1 MADPFDPLEMPQRRQ
16 TVESSVM
23 TDSGL
28 PRRSAR
34 RGTLAR
40 LGGRAGIG
48 GVGRAG
54 AIGALAWLTAAGG
67 LLSATAPAPY
77 VDRTEAWGLDFVH
90 YNGMTGELYFVEPMV
105 GGVALLDYDGD
116 GDLDV
121 YLTQGQLLGPEKK
134 IEQSTFPPRY
144 PPPLTDR
151 LYRNDLVSGADGE
164 PTPRFVDVTAA
175 SGRLGTGY
183 GVGVAAADWNNDGW
197 VDLYVS
203 NFGANEMLE
212 NNGDGTFSDVTGTSG
227 TGAREWSFSASFFD
241 YDRDGWLDLYVT
253 NYVDYRL
260 AIDKPCSS
268 STGARDYCGPAS
280 YSPVADTFYRNRGDG
295 TFEDVSKAS
304 GIAASEGTGLGVV
317 SGDFNGDG
325 WLDLYVTNDQLP
337 NFLWINQGDG
347 TFRDESLLG
356 GCAVNAA
363 GQPEASM
370 GVLAADFDGDGSED
384 LFMSHLFR
392 ETNTLYLNDG
402 RGLFLDET
410 RSSGL
415 GAPSFRF
422 TGFGT
427 GLVDYD
433 LDGDLDIFVVNGEVK
448 RIEELMRAG
457 DPYPLHQTNQLF
469 RNEGAARFVE
479 VSDPA
484 AEVFSL
490 SEVSRGLAAGD
501 LDLDGDED
509 LVVFNNS
516 GPARV
521 HENVAGDGGSWL
533 GLEPF
538 AAGLGRHALA
548 ARVGLTASGGSTLWR
563 RARTDGS
570 YASAGDPRV
579 RFGLG
584 GRREA
589 GRLRIEWP
597 YGGVT
602 ELARPPAGRYL
613 TLTGGATP

>member
-1 MADPFDPLEMPQRRQ
+1 MAD
-16 TVESSVM
+16 T
-23 TDSGL
+23 
-28 PRRSAR
+28 AR
-34 RGTLAR
+34 RGPRPAPPPGLR
-40 LGGRAGIG
+40 SP
-48 GVGRAG
+48 AG
-54 AIGALAWLTAAGG
+54 AGAAAALGAAAWLAAAAAGAAAG
-67 LLSATAPAPY
+67 AGPAPY

-116 GDLDV
+116 GDLDL
-121 YLTQGQLLGPEKK
+121 YLTQGHLLGADKK
-134 IEQSTFPPRY
+134 IEQSTFAPRH
-144 PPPLTDR
+144 PLPLSDR
-151 LYRNDLVSGADGE
+151 LYRNDLVAGADGR
-164 PTPRFVDVTAA
+164 PAPRFVDVTEA
-175 SGRLGTGY
+175 SSILAIGY

-197 VDLYVS
+197 TDLYVD
-203 NFGANEMLE
+203 NFGPNQMLV
-212 NNGDGTFSDVTGTSG
+212 NNGDGTFRDATEVTGTG
-227 TGAREWSFSASFFD
+227 DREWSVSATFFD

-253 NYVDYRL
+253 NYTDFRL
-260 AIDKPCSS
+260 ATHKPCAS
-268 STGARDYCGPAS
+268 STGARDYCGPTS
-280 YSPVADTFYRNRGDG
+280 YDPVADTLYRNRGDG
-295 TFEDVSKAS
+295 TFEDVSKRS
-304 GIAASEGTGLGVV
+304 GIGELEGAGLGVV
-317 SGDFNGDG
+317 SADFNGDG
-325 WLDLYVTNDQLP
+325 WLDLYVANDQMP
-337 NFLWINQGDG
+337 NFLWINQRDG

-384 LFMSHLFR
+384 LFMTHLFR

-402 RGLFLDET
+402 KGLFLDET

-415 GAPSFRF
+415 GPASFRF

-433 LDGDLDIFVVNGEVK
+433 LDGDLDIFIVNGEVK

-469 RNEGAARFVE
+469 RNEGGARFTDVT
-479 VSDPA
+479 DPA
-484 AEVFSL
+484 HEVFSR

-509 LVVFNNS
+509 LAFFNNS
-516 GPARV
+516 GPARL
-521 HENVAGDGGSWL
+521 HENVAGDGGAWL
-533 GLEPF
+533 GLDLL
-538 AAGLGRHALA
+538 AAGLGRHALG
-548 ARVGLTASGGSTLWR
+548 ARVALISPDGQSRWR
-563 RARTDGS
+563 RVRTDGS

-584 GRREA
+584 GAAAA

-597 YGGVT
+597 YGGAT

-613 TLTGGATP
+613 TLAGGAKP